1 MEGNLLRGT
10 KGGQRGNK
18 GCLLLVPLC
27 LQSPPSVTLP
37 YLSLAGRRQELATAW
52 NAVVLT
58 VAWPACWGLL
68 ASIMRGQAPP
78 EQLPT
83 GQSSS
88 SFLRRR
94 PTSMSAVTLT
104 IVSLLPSPPLWSH
117 TAASSWSQRPSALA
131 MVPKVPSGCWLDP
144 GMVGLGGVGGCG
156 CATRHYMPGT
166 ATQAAA
172 TPVTRAFCLAG
183 HAHAETGNS
192 ETGGANRDEL
202 LKEAI
207 FGQQHYPTLPQPTQ
221 SMYFHCFP
229 TTQRLVRPAPPL
241 LFQPVLWYSLTI
253 IVWSPALG
261 NR

>member
-1 MEGNLLRGT
+1 
-10 KGGQRGNK
+10 
-18 GCLLLVPLC
+18 
-27 LQSPPSVTLP
+27 
-37 YLSLAGRRQELATAW
+37 
-52 NAVVLT
+52 
-58 VAWPACWGLL
+58 
-68 ASIMRGQAPP
+68 
-78 EQLPT
+78 
-83 GQSSS
+83 
-88 SFLRRR
+88 
-94 PTSMSAVTLT
+94 
-104 IVSLLPSPPLWSH
+104 
-117 TAASSWSQRPSALA
+117 

-156 CATRHYMPGT
+156 CATRHYMPWT
-166 ATQAAA
+166 ATQADA

-241 LFQPVLWYSLTI
+241 PTSSLIQSDYSLVTRLGQQVTI
-253 IVWSPALG
+253 IKGRTLF
-261 NR
+261 